1 MASSAAAPAARE
13 ESNDGRARGDSA
25 ATSPAGIPSPSN
37 TPRPPNDTDIERAAD
52 RKNDTPVT
60 WLSLPNKG
68 QLAVIL
74 LARLSEP
81 ISERSLTA
89 YVFYQL
95 RWFDPA
101 LPAADI
107 AYQMGI
113 LTSVFAAAQCVTG
126 VMWGRVAD
134 AVWAGRKGAL
144 LIGLGGSCIA
154 AVGVGFSRSFAAMLF
169 FRAVC
174 GTLNGNVGVMRAM
187 ISETTTEKKYQ
198 SRSFLLLP
206 MMFNIGVIIG
216 PMVGGFLAPATK
228 TLDDGSTVVLPS
240 KSGWWD
246 KYPYAPPNLA
256 NAFFLLSAVVAV
268 FLGLDETHP
277 SLRSRTDYGRKCGSL
292 ISRWTSSIWKS
303 PQHRYAALPTEE
315 RIELRDEPAAPT
327 PAPRLS
333 EKPTRPPFRS
343 LLTRNIIL
351 VLTQHFLQALHVST
365 YNTLLYLLLSTP
377 RTPTPLT
384 GGLGLTA
391 HAIGL
396 ATATLGLIGLPTQL
410 LLYPRLS
417 TRLPPLALYRLFLPL
432 SAAAYLLLPLLPLAA
447 GAPLWPALVVVLA
460 AQVLSRA
467 FVNPATVILVNNCAP
482 HPAALATLHG
492 LAQSVAAAARTAGP
506 VVGSAMFAWGLERG
520 GGGAGV
526 AVPFWGIAGLAAVNW
541 GILWWVREEV

>member
-1 MASSAAAPAARE
+1 
-13 ESNDGRARGDSA
+13 
-25 ATSPAGIPSPSN
+25 
-37 TPRPPNDTDIERAAD
+37 
-52 RKNDTPVT
+52 
-60 WLSLPNKG
+60 
-68 QLAVIL
+68 
-74 LARLSEP
+74 
-81 ISERSLTA
+81 
-89 YVFYQL
+89 
-95 RWFDPA
+95 
-101 LPAADI
+101 
-107 AYQMGI
+107 
-113 LTSVFAAAQCVTG
+113 
-126 VMWGRVAD
+126 
-134 AVWAGRKGAL
+134 
-144 LIGLGGSCIA
+144 
-154 AVGVGFSRSFAAMLF
+154 
-169 FRAVC
+169 
-174 GTLNGNVGVMRAM
+174 
-187 ISETTTEKKYQ
+187 
-198 SRSFLLLP
+198 
-206 MMFNIGVIIG
+206 
-216 PMVGGFLAPATK
+216 MVGGFLAPATK

-256 NAFFLLSAVVAV
+256 NAFFLLLAVVAV

-303 PQHRYAALPTEE
+303 PQHRYAAIPTEE
-315 RIELRDEPAAPT
+315 RIELRDEPT
-327 PAPRLS
+327 PAPPPATSAS

-377 RTPTPLT
+377 RSPHPLT

-432 SAAAYLLLPLLPLAA
+432 SLAAYVLLPLLPLAP
-447 GAPLWPALVVVLA
+447 GAARWPALVTVLA

-482 HPAALATLHG
+482 QPGALATLHG

-506 VVGSAMFAWGLERG
+506 VVGSAVFALGLERG
-520 GGGAGV
+520 GGVGV